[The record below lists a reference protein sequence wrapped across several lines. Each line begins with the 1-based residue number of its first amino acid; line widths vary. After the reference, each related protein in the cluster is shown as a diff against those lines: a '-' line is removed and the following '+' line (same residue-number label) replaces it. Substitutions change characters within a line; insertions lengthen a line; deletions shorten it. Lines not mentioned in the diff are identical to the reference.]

1 MNSTVH
7 ALPIL
12 HAGHPIWY
20 HGEVAAVAGNGE
32 VYTLGWLDSRDRPV
46 VRAMAIAAFEA
57 PHLSADQQL
66 SFAAY
71 YLLPEERWDDLRGA
85 SDEVVALATGLPL
98 DLIERRRILPS
109 VRTSFSTTECD
120 AVCA

>member
-1 MNSTVH
+1 MNSTIH

-20 HGEVAAVAGNGE
+20 RGEVAAVASNGE
-32 VYTLGWLDSRDRPV
+32 VFTVGWLDTQDRPV

-57 PHLSADQQL
+57 PHLSDDQQF

-71 YLLPEERWDDLRGA
+71 FLLPEERWDDLCRA
-85 SDEVVALATGLPL
+85 SDEVVALATGLPI
-98 DLIERRRILPS
+98 DLIRRRRILPS
-109 VRTSFSTTECD
+109 VRTAFCTPERD
-120 AVCA
+120 VVCA